1 MSWPV
6 SDADLGKL
14 GKTIVKDAKGV
25 ITGANV
31 AFGELNLTAPA
42 AKIVEALTVALQ
54 DANAAAITARK
65 PAELILKVKIIPDAT
80 GGRQT
85 TLEFDVATKTPR
97 RQLPKGT
104 FWMSDSFDL
113 LRADPDQREMFAD
126 AGDGRPYTPP
136 RAVGDG

>member
-1 MSWPV
+1 MSVPFTDV
-6 SDADLGKL
+6 LR
-14 GKTIVKDAKGV
+14 
-25 ITGANV
+25 
-31 AFGELNLTAPA
+31 LTQNG
-42 AKIVEALTVALQ
+42 KIVEALTAALQ
-54 DANAAAITARK
+54 DVNAAAIAARK
-65 PAELILKVKIIPDAT
+65 PGELTLKVKVIPDAT

-113 LRADPDQREMFAD
+113 LRADPDQREMFTD

>member
-1 MSWPV
+1 MSIPFTDV
-6 SDADLGKL
+6 LRQTQNG
-14 GKTIVKDAKGV
+14 
-25 ITGANV
+25 
-31 AFGELNLTAPA
+31 
-42 AKIVEALTVALQ
+42 KIVEALTVALQ